1 MRLIDAD
8 ELLQTEKLL
17 DTDIIRN
24 SKEAN
29 WLYEQMLYD
38 IANAP
43 TIDAQPVVHAYW
55 QDTGLENSIG
65 DLIVCSNCHYYYNP
79 EKNAVE
85 MGRLPYHPTY
95 CPNCGAKMDGKEER
109 HD

>member
-43 TIDAQPVVHAYW
+43 TVDAEPVVHAYW
-55 QDTGLENSIG
+55 EKKRHNIILE
-65 DLIVCSNCHYYYNP
+65 CSNCGWLQVSP
-79 EKNAVE
+79 SK
-85 MGRLPYHPTY
+85 Y
-95 CPNCGAKMDGKEER
+95 CGHCGAKMDGKEEK

>member
-8 ELLQTEKLL
+8 ELLQTEKFL
-17 DTDIIRN
+17 DTDLIRN

-29 WLYEQMLYD
+29 WLYEQMIYD

-55 QDTGLENSIG
+55 KRNDDFLFT
-65 DLIVCSNCHYYYNP
+65 CSNC
-79 EKNAVE
+79 
-85 MGRLPYHPTY
+85 GRLPLLNGAEDDELSPY
-95 CPNCGAKMDGKEER
+95 CPHCGAKMDGKEER